1 MQGDPDEDGEDGEA
15 LPPGLPLGAYV
26 RRMLSPPEAAGER
39 TDAWLAK
46 VFPEM
51 SRSRIQGLIGAGKLT
66 ADGQK
71 PGATSNK
78 GVTDTVIGSIDLA
91 EEAVQLPDHKFRI
104 RRLVVQPGG
113 TVAWH
118 SHGERPALIYIV
130 SGTIVEYRS
139 TCAVPITHRAGEVA
153 TEVHTT
159 QHWWKNHTRKPVVLL
174 STDIV
179 GEKSDKHVM

>member
-1 MQGDPDEDGEDGEA
+1 MVKSSICRPA
-15 LPPGLPLGAYV
+15 LATGAVAMLGA
-26 RRMLSPPEAAGER
+26 LLLAGAANAGEC
-39 TDAWLAK
+39 
-46 VFPEM
+46 P
-51 SRSRIQGLIGAGKLT
+51 AGKVT
-66 ADGQK
+66 ANGQK
-71 PGATSNK
+71 PGATANK

-91 EEAVQLPDHKFRI
+91 QEAPRLANHKFRI

-118 SHGERPALIYIV
+118 SHGERPALIYIL

-159 QHWWKNHTRKPVVLL
+159 QHWWKNHSRKPVVLL

>member
-1 MQGDPDEDGEDGEA
+1 MIMSNSWMRASSIRRSVATGFSLLLLA
-15 LPPGLPLGAYV
+15 GA
-26 RRMLSPPEAAGER
+26 AQAGEC
-39 TDAWLAK
+39 
-46 VFPEM
+46 P
-51 SRSRIQGLIGAGKLT
+51 AGKVT

-71 PGATSNK
+71 PGATENK

-91 EEAVQLPDHKFRI
+91 NEGPHLPNHNFRI

-139 TCAVPITHRAGEVA
+139 TCAAPITHRAGEVA
-153 TEVHTT
+153 AETHTT
-159 QHWWKNHTRKPVVLL
+159 QHWWKNHTKKPVVLL

-179 GEKSDKHVM
+179 GDRGDKHMM

>member
-1 MQGDPDEDGEDGEA
+1 MIHWTRTATHARRCMTVAGAAIGA
-15 LPPGLPLGAYV
+15 LALAGA
-26 RRMLSPPEAAGER
+26 AHAGEC
-39 TDAWLAK
+39 
-46 VFPEM
+46 P
-51 SRSRIQGLIGAGKLT
+51 AGKVT

-71 PGATSNK
+71 PGATANK

-91 EEAVQLPDHKFRI
+91 NEAPRLADHKFRI

-118 SHGERPALIYIV
+118 SHGARPALIYIV
-130 SGTIVEYRS
+130 SGSIVEYRS

-153 TEVHTT
+153 TEIHTT
-159 QHWWKNHTRKPVVLL
+159 QHWWKNNTSKPVVLL

-179 GEKSDKHVM
+179 GEKSDKHTM

>member
-1 MQGDPDEDGEDGEA
+1 MIMRKTSFRRPA
-15 LPPGLPLGAYV
+15 LAARFASVLGTLLLATTA
-26 RRMLSPPEAAGER
+26 SAGEC
-39 TDAWLAK
+39 
-46 VFPEM
+46 P
-51 SRSRIQGLIGAGKLT
+51 AGSVT

-71 PGATSNK
+71 PGATMNK

-91 EEAVQLPDHKFRI
+91 EEGPRLGDHKFRI

-130 SGTIVEYRS
+130 SGSIVEYRS

-153 TEVHTT
+153 TEIHTT

-179 GEKSDKHVM
+179 GARSDKHMM